1 MRGVAESRSLALSIT
16 RRARGPSY
24 SRNFSA
30 GIGRG
35 RGGGFGKY
43 DDADEPLF
51 GSSLGHGTPKGGPSS
66 GRGGPLN
73 SASSSPGAPFG
84 GSSAGRGFNNLNQ
97 HTETHSLNNAPL
109 FANVSFGRGSV
120 NRNQGEDPFSDAKLP
135 QGPALN
141 LGSGSFGRGKPA
153 ENIGALPEDIFS
165 SDHKA
170 LSSWSRWDQKLT
182 HVDTKG
188 APSATEMR
196 LLEDERFSS
205 VSPRPAIPQQQLG
218 QLAWNSPASASPFEI
233 ASSQQRPPSPSALQS
248 PGTASP
254 LQAAPPH
261 QRPPSPPAFPPSG
274 STTPLQAA
282 SPQQRA
288 SSPLSREP
296 IQQSN
301 FVDQVPTSY
310 TSPSAGWQQPAQQ
323 PYQDIRFQPG
333 PSTQNA
339 PPPTGWQQPV
349 QQPYNDARVQPQP
362 IILELY
368 LVSDFNLGWQQPVQQ
383 PYHDARVQPQLSLQ
397 FTPPPTGWQQQTVQ
411 QPNMYYT
418 PPPTASQPPASTSPF
433 QATNMQ
439 QRPPSG
445 PPGWQQ
451 QTVQQPNIYYTPP
464 PTASQPPASTSPF
477 QATNMQQRPPP
488 GPPGW
493 QQQTVQPKI
502 HYTTPPIALQ
512 TPASTSPSQATYMQQ
527 RPPLGPPGW
536 QQQTFQQPNTYY
548 TPPPTVPGLQ
558 PPASTSHSQ
567 ATNMPQRPPPG
578 PPGRLLIQDFSGKSS
593 QLHGAFLTDDWQPS
607 SSGDSMHLPQQSFDP
622 AQPFAKL
629 HQVSPY
635 GGESVEPPLV
645 APTSSV
651 DGSGYNSTNGHMGLD
666 YEGKID
672 ELYKQNK
679 LDEIDDIYCKMK
691 AAQIRAG
698 AKTYGT
704 MLQSYLQLGK
714 MDKVAMIYKEM
725 SGVLFA
731 GDKSKD
737 EVGKGTSTASRVESL
752 TPNQIGG
759 AASSTET
766 HGAGKGTQ
774 VETRYKEDGEITFSR
789 SMDTPSSGIGSQ
801 SFPSFGQPEPSVGR
815 GMGRGLNVE
824 GHGVEPSV
832 GRTPL
837 QTLSSSQGTQSETKY
852 EEAEE
857 PTFAK
862 IKDIP
867 PPPFDTGA
875 KSFTLS
881 GQSDS
886 NVGRG
891 MGRGMKVERHG
902 SEPSVGTGRGRG
914 KKVDSFFNFN
924 FSGGLD
930 SADQGVTFGKP
941 SLQLDEDN
949 KAEMKDEYSQTFIP
963 VIQPEWYAFAPEG
976 LSVGPGAGRGRPQSP
991 QARGVGLQQAPP
1003 LYSLD
1008 SRSVPAG
1015 PQFAD
1020 PEEEE
1025 PLELPLSAEEA
1036 EAAAERAME
1045 ILTEMRVNKFKN
1057 YFEFDDKVVKRSPLG
1072 LARSLREREQPKMSE
1087 KMEETVQL
1095 TEEEQKKKA
1104 ERLKVIEENE
1114 ALQGLHHTFDQFM
1127 KFYGEMAI
1135 EPEHELGDFTNP
1147 DIEEKPFMSLE
1158 EYLEKAKP
1166 NIMKTGLISNEKQWQ
1181 TFRDEGRCFF
1191 CGEKGHMKPDCPQR
1205 QRKKESAPPSS
1216 NSIPDVQGNTD
1227 QEKGKRQ
1234 LLKGWGSLNNQR
1246 VLILYDPGS
1255 TENFISLDTA
1265 NCLNLSTDK
1274 LGTPVTSG
1282 SAFEGLTT
1290 NCPPVQ
1296 EKLNLRI
1303 GMYKDRESFL
1313 MAPIEG
1319 CDVILGM
1326 PWHYRIHPIPD
1337 FVEKTLTLPVEDKKI
1352 IVYADADNWSYPLVS
1367 HISVKKELKKKR
1379 IPFYWGPR
1387 Q

>member
-35 RGGGFGKY
+35 RGGGSGKY
-43 DDADEPLF
+43 DDAEEPLF
-51 GSSLGHGTPKGGPSS
+51 GSSLGHGTPKGGPSNPGFL

-73 SASSSPGAPFG
+73 SASSSPGAG

-97 HTETHSLNNAPL
+97 QTETHSSNNAPL
-109 FANVSFGRGSV
+109 FSNVSFGRGSV

-135 QGPALN
+135 QRPALN

-182 HVDTKG
+182 KVDTKG

-218 QLAWNSPASASPFEI
+218 QWALNSPASASPFEI
-233 ASSQQRPPSPSALQS
+233 ASSQQRPQSPSALQS
-248 PGTASP
+248 PGAASP
-254 LQAAPPH
+254 FQAAPPH
-261 QRPPSPPAFPPSG
+261 QRPPSPP
-274 STTPLQAA
+274 
-282 SPQQRA
+282 
-288 SSPLSREP
+288 
-296 IQQSN
+296 
-301 FVDQVPTSY
+301 VPTKY
-310 TSPSAGWQQPAQQ
+310 TSPSAGWQQRAQQ

-333 PSTQNA
+333 SLTQNA
-339 PPPTGWQQPV
+339 PPPTGWQQPG

-362 IILELY
+362 FMQYTPPPTDL
-368 LVSDFNLGWQQPVQQ
+368 NLGWQQPVQQ

-411 QPNMYYT
+411 QPNMYNT

-433 QATNMQ
+433 QATNMR
-439 QRPPSG
+439 QRPPPG

-493 QQQTVQPKI
+493 QQQIVQPNI
-502 HYTTPPIALQ
+502 HYTTPPTALQ
-512 TPASTSPSQATYMQQ
+512 PPASTSPSQATYMQQ
-527 RPPLGPPGW
+527 QPPLGPPGW
-536 QQQTFQQPNTYY
+536 QQQTFQQPNMYY
-548 TPPPTVPGLQ
+548 TPPPTALQ

-567 ATNMPQRPPPG
+567 ATNMQQRPPPG
-578 PPGRLLIQDFSGKSS
+578 PPGRQLIQDFSGKPS
-593 QLHGAFLTDDWQPS
+593 QSHGAFLTDDWQPS

-635 GGESVEPPLV
+635 GGEYVEPPLV

-651 DGSGYNSTNGHMGLD
+651 DGSGYNSTNSHMGLD

-679 LDEIDDIYCKMK
+679 LDEIDDMYNKMK
-691 AAQIRAG
+691 AAQIRAS

-714 MDKVAMIYKEM
+714 MDKVSMIYKEM

-752 TPNQIGG
+752 TPDQIEG

-766 HGAGKGTQ
+766 DGAGKGTQ
-774 VETRYKEDGEITFSR
+774 VEMKYKEDGETTFSR
-789 SMDTPSSGIGSQ
+789 SMDTPSSGIGPQ
-801 SFPSFGQPEPSVGR
+801 SFASFGQPKPSVGR
-815 GMGRGLNVE
+815 GMGRGLKVE
-824 GHGVEPSV
+824 RHGVEPSV

-837 QTLSSSQGTQSETKY
+837 ETLSSSQGAQSETKY
-852 EEAEE
+852 EEAGE

-862 IKDIP
+862 VKDIP
-867 PPPFDTGA
+867 STSFDTGV
-875 KSFTLS
+875 KNFTLF

-891 MGRGMKVERHG
+891 MGRGMKVGRHG

-914 KKVDSFFNFN
+914 QKVESFFNFN

-930 SADQGVTFGKP
+930 SADQGVAFGKP
-941 SLQLDEDN
+941 SLQLDEEN
-949 KAEMKDEYSQTFIP
+949 KAEVKDEYSQTFIP

-1008 SRSVPAG
+1008 SRSAPAG

-1036 EAAAERAME
+1036 EAAAERAMN
-1045 ILTEMRVNKFKN
+1045 ILTEKRVNKFKN

-1087 KMEETVQL
+1087 KVEQTVQL

-1114 ALQGLHHTFDQFM
+1114 ALQDLHHTFDQFM

-1147 DIEEKPFMSLE
+1147 DIEEKPFMPLE

-1181 TFRDEGRCFF
+1181 DMVKDTLRNIPYYEKFAETYGGPGRYTAKQENEDLEEIA
-1191 CGEKGHMKPDCPQR
+1191 GTL
-1205 QRKKESAPPSS
+1205 PSDVGRAAKSFVNRSLTTLKS
-1216 NSIPDVQGNTD
+1216 N
-1227 QEKGKRQ
+1227 
-1234 LLKGWGSLNNQR
+1234 
-1246 VLILYDPGS
+1246 PG
-1255 TENFISLDTA
+1255 
-1265 NCLNLSTDK
+1265 LNLQQKQWMLASMVDEF
-1274 LGTPVTSG
+1274 S
-1282 SAFEGLTT
+1282 
-1290 NCPPVQ
+1290 Q
-1296 EKLNLRI
+1296 
-1303 GMYKDRESFL
+1303 Y
-1313 MAPIEG
+1313 
-1319 CDVILGM
+1319 
-1326 PWHYRIHPIPD
+1326 
-1337 FVEKTLTLPVEDKKI
+1337 
-1352 IVYADADNWSYPLVS
+1352 IVND
-1367 HISVKKELKKKR
+1367 
-1379 IPFYWGPR
+1379 
-1387 Q
+1387 